1 VRAAII
7 HAPNDIRVEDRDRPE
22 VITPKDAVVEVVA
35 ACVCGS
41 DLWPYRG
48 VTETK
53 QPRPIGHELVGRV
66 VAVGDAVTTLHEGDF
81 VISPFTMNEG
91 TCQACRHG
99 MTTGCEHLSGFGGED
114 AYGDP
119 VGGAQAE
126 FVRIPDAEATLVV
139 VPGPVDPALVPSLLT
154 LSDVFSTGHHAAV
167 SAAVGPGKT
176 VVVVGDGAVGLS
188 AVLASKRLGA
198 ERIIAMSRH
207 ADRQALAREFGA
219 TDIVEARG
227 AEGVQAVRDLL
238 GGDLADCAVEAVGTE
253 ESMDQALHSVRPG
266 GNLGFVGVPHGVPT
280 IGTRYLFDTNITVAG
295 GMAPARTY
303 IPELLPDVLSGA
315 IEPGRVFDLE
325 LPLDE
330 TAEAYR
336 AMDERRAIKVLLRP

>member
-1 VRAAII
+1 MRAAVI
-7 HAPNDIRVEDRDRPE
+7 HAPRDIRVEDRDQPSLISQR
-22 VITPKDAVVEVVA
+22 DAVVKVAA

-53 QPRPIGHELVGRV
+53 HARPIGHEMIGEVT
-66 VAVGDAVTTLHEGDF
+66 AVGSEVTGLAVGDF
-81 VISPFTMNEG
+81 VISPFTMNDG
-91 TCQACRHG
+91 TCQACRNG
-99 MTTGCEHLSGFGGED
+99 MTTGCEHLSGFGGKD

-126 FVRIPDAEATLVV
+126 YVRVPDASATLVA
-139 VPGPVDPALVPSLLT
+139 VPGPVDPALYPSLLT

-176 VVVVGDGAVGLS
+176 VVVVGDGAVGLC
-188 AVLASKRLGA
+188 AVLAAKRLGA
-198 ERIIAMSRH
+198 ARIIAMSRH

-219 TDIVEARG
+219 TDIVETRG
-227 AEGVQAVRDLL
+227 DEGVQAVRDLL

-253 ESMDQALHSVRPG
+253 ESMDQALHVVRAG

-280 IGTRYLFDTNITVAG
+280 IGMRYLFDTNITVGG

-315 IEPGRVFDLE
+315 IDPGRVFDLE

-330 TAEAYR
+330 AAEAYA